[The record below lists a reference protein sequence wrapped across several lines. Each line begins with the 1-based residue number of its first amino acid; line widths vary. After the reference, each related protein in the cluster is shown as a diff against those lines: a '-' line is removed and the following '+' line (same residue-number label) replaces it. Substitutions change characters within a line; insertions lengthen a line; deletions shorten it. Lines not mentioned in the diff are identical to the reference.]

1 MPLTRSCGTMI
12 RNISAA
18 TRRIIVPGF
27 SFDAVRRYI
36 YNSLSLSSLSFS
48 LHTRVY
54 TYIYIYTKR
63 NAFGQIRNSEDLPEI
78 HGLETR
84 YIESKM
90 AGGRVFAGQASIYV
104 FLAAARPRVP
114 LF

>member
-1 MPLTRSCGTMI
+1 MR
-12 RNISAA
+12 
-18 TRRIIVPGF
+18 
-27 SFDAVRRYI
+27 FDDTFTTL
-36 YNSLSLSSLSFS
+36 SLSLPYLSVS
-48 LHTRVY
+48 IHAY
-54 TYIYIYTKR
+54 IHIYIYTKR

>member
-36 YNSLSLSSLSFS
+36 YNSPPYLSVSI
-48 LHTRVY
+48 HAY
-54 TYIYIYTKR
+54 IHIYIYTHTKR

>member
-36 YNSLSLSSLSFS
+36 YNSPPYLSVSI
-48 LHTRVY
+48 HAY